1 MSKQQAIVFFSSLK
15 YSIKGN
21 KDAQEQWWKLMFKL
35 KRKKK
40 GQKVEGGKKKKKQ
53 PTNFPLTDTDPH
65 TCENILLQYSNSK

>member
-1 MSKQQAIVFFSSLK
+1 
-15 YSIKGN
+15 
-21 KDAQEQWWKLMFKL
+21 MFKL

-40 GQKVEGGKKKKKQ
+40 VRKLKEKEKKKQ